1 MKEKNLQNNLLM
13 ALGNHKPLV
22 MDLGDNVLL
31 HMKWDKNITTPN
43 GVKGC
48 YVDEMGMTSMD
59 LILEIINDG
68 VYIKGYKVQI
78 REDL

>member
-1 MKEKNLQNNLLM
+1 MKNEENLQNNLLK

-31 HMKWDKNITTPN
+31 HMKWNEEEEI
-43 GVKGC
+43 
-48 YVDEMGMTSMD
+48 YEDEMGKTTMD

-68 VYIKGYKVQI
+68 VYIQQKKVEI

>member
-1 MKEKNLQNNLLM
+1 MKNERNSQNNLLK
-13 ALGNHKPLV
+13 ALGNHNPLV

-31 HMKWDKNITTPN
+31 HMKWNEEEEI
-43 GVKGC
+43 
-48 YVDEMGMTSMD
+48 YEDEMGKTSMD

-68 VYIKGYKVQI
+68 VYIQNKKVEI